1 LNAELTSTPL
11 PSAAREENAMPVILA
26 VMPSIPVGG
35 MERANIEIF
44 RLLKEHGARV
54 VVLTN
59 KEHGERI
66 ESVCA
71 SHGIETMP
79 IAVHCDPRFPRGPIA
94 FSKYVLEW
102 LRFVR
107 AVLRACRS
115 LRPQWLYITNLTF
128 FLYAWPT
135 LLLWKCRVIFNLP
148 IPPDVPSGRAKSI
161 VVRWLW
167 RRLVAPACTLMI
179 CNSHFTLNRLLA
191 TGAKPRSVRVI
202 YNPIPSRLPHR
213 LPLVLP
219 TGKDR
224 LRVTYVGRLAEPKGL
239 AQLFEVAVQIV
250 RERGD
255 VDFYFAGDYRWK
267 NPFAMQLV
275 RRVEVGAL
283 EDRIVFLG
291 EVEDV
296 PGLLSQSDLH
306 VLFSNEEAFGLVV
319 LEAKGQGVPSIV
331 SPGGALPELV
341 THLEDGYVCR
351 DFTTGSLREGLQ
363 YFLGD
368 PLARQRAGQQ
378 AFQSLQNF
386 DKQAIGRQWATT
398 MSLR

>member
-1 LNAELTSTPL
+1 MNPGLTGTPL
-11 PSAAREENAMPVILA
+11 ASAAREDGAIPVILA

-35 MERANIEIF
+35 MERANIEVF

-59 KEHGERI
+59 KGHGECI

-79 IAVHCDPRFPRGPIA
+79 IDVHCDPRFPRGPIA
-94 FSKYVLEW
+94 FSKYVFQW

-115 LRPQWLYITNLTF
+115 LRPQWLYITNLTY

-135 LLLWKCRVIFNLP
+135 LALWKCRVIFNLP
-148 IPPDVPSGRAKSI
+148 IPPDVPPGRAKAI
-161 VVRWLW
+161 LVRWLW
-167 RRLVAPACTLMI
+167 RRLVTPVCTLMV
-179 CNSHFTLNRLLA
+179 CNSRFTLNRLLA
-191 TGAKPRSVRVI
+191 TGARPRAARVI
-202 YNPIPSRLPHR
+202 YNPVPSRSPHR
-213 LPLVLP
+213 RPLVLP
-219 TGKDR
+219 GGKGR
-224 LRVTYVGRLAEPKGL
+224 LRVTYVGRLAEAKGL
-239 AQLFEVAVQIV
+239 IQVFEVAAQLV
-250 RERGD
+250 RERSD

-267 NPFAMQLV
+267 NPFAMNLV
-275 RRVEVGAL
+275 RRVEGGSL
-283 EDRIVFLG
+283 GERMVFLG

-306 VLFSNEEAFGLVV
+306 VLFSEEEAFGLVV

-351 DFTTGSLREGLQ
+351 DFSAGSLREGMQ
-363 YFLGD
+363 YFLAD
-368 PLARQRAGQQ
+368 PAARRRAGER
-378 AFQSLQNF
+378 ALQSLHNF
-386 DKQAIGRQWATT
+386 DKQAIGRQWAVT